1 MNYFTKIFEL
11 RLQPFKQVW
20 EIQTCFDKCKKVHAY
35 FKLVNQ
41 FMSKPLTTQAPT
53 NDKYSLN
60 IQEVK
65 KFLNLWLLAISLMLD
80 KLFNP
85 YLGVPDTST
94 KTLA

>member
-1 MNYFTKIFEL
+1 
-11 RLQPFKQVW
+11 
-20 EIQTCFDKCKKVHAY
+20 
-35 FKLVNQ
+35 
-41 FMSKPLTTQAPT
+41 MSKPLMTQAPT

-65 KFLNLWLLAISLMLD
+65 KFLNFSLLAISLMLD

-85 YLGVPDTST
+85 YLGVPDTSI